1 MPDDLP
7 ELRLTCVK
15 ESTQP
20 KSSNR
25 LPCWYAFGVDRLDKL
40 FFAIMAGSLV
50 FLLAMSAFIIS
61 L

>member
-1 MPDDLP
+1 LP

-25 LPCWYAFGVDRLDKL
+25 LQWYALCGVDRLDKL
-40 FFAIMAGSLV
+40 FFAIMAACLV